1 MAIFTK
7 TTPKKTNT
15 TKTVAL
21 KDSVKTRD
29 GRLENIIRAPWLS
42 EKALIATEAGVYVFE
57 VPANATKPQVMD
69 AIELIYK
76 VRPRKVRMV
85 NLPAKTV
92 SLRTRRGTGTK
103 ARRHKAYVYLKKGET
118 IQFA

>member
-1 MAIFTK
+1 MAIFSK
-7 TTPKKTNT
+7 TTTNKIKT
-15 TKTVAL
+15 TKTPVAL

-57 VPANATKPQVMD
+57 VPASATKPQVMD

-76 VRPRKVRMV
+76 VRPRKTLGL
-85 NLPAKTV
+85 NLHP
-92 SLRTRRGTGTK
+92 
-103 ARRHKAYVYLKKGET
+103 
-118 IQFA
+118 